1 MGNLDV
7 GWMQKCAEKRCCQA
21 GCNNEQASG
30 RARAKEIG
38 PKDSILPTGLRE
50 KAKMLLEQRE
60 TWKHTSLGCLLLLFA
75 WNVLPPDIQMARS
88 FTYFEFF

>member
-1 MGNLDV
+1 MLRKGAAKKDV
-7 GWMQKCAEKRCCQA
+7 IMNRHQEGPGKSLYKE
-21 GCNNEQASG
+21 G
-30 RARAKEIG
+30 KEIG